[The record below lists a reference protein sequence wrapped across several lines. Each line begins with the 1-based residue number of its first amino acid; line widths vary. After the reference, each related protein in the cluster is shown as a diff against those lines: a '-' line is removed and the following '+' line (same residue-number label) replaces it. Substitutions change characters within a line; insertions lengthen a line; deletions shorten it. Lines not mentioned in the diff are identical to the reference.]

1 MSNAVEN
8 EAELLEQLKNGKR
21 ESFAELVDMTSE
33 NIYRLSLKMLG
44 NEQDAEDVLQETYIK
59 AFRSIKKFEGK
70 SSLSTWLFRIAVN
83 EALMILRKKQPLFV
97 PIGEEKEEENENLP
111 QPVEIVDW
119 CCLPE
124 HELLSDE
131 TGSHLDVAIKT
142 LSSLNRTV
150 FLLRDVAGLSTKEAA
165 DVLHTNESNI
175 KTRLF
180 RARMQLR
187 EELSSYFAERVS

>member
-1 MSNAVEN
+1 MSNAIEN
-8 EAELLEQLKNGKR
+8 EAELVERLKQGDR
-21 ESFAELVDMTSE
+21 ESFARLVDSTSE
-33 NIYRLSLKMLG
+33 KIYRLALKMLA

-59 AFRSIKKFEGK
+59 ALKAVKRFEGK
-70 SSLSTWLFRIAVN
+70 SSLSTWLYRIAVN
-83 EALMILRKKQPLFV
+83 ESLMVMRKKQPTFV
-97 PIGEEKEEENENLP
+97 PIGVEQEDDSETLP

-131 TGSHLDVAIKT
+131 TGSHLDEAIKK

-150 FLLRDVAGLSTKEAA
+150 FLLRDVAGLSTRESAE
-165 DVLHTNESNI
+165 VLQTSESNV

-187 EELSSYFAERVS
+187 EELSTYFADRVS

>member
-1 MSNAVEN
+1 MNDEKQNEEELIAALKQGNREQFARLVE
-8 EAELLEQLKNGKR
+8 
-21 ESFAELVDMTSE
+21 MTSDK
-33 NIYRLSLKMLG
+33 IYRLALKMLS

-59 AFRSIKKFEGK
+59 AFRSLGQFEGK
-70 SSLSTWLFRIAVN
+70 SSLSTWLYRIAVN
-83 EALMILRKKQPLFV
+83 EALMHLRKKHPLFV
-97 PIGEEKEEENENLP
+97 PIGEEEDNETDAVP

-124 HELLSDE
+124 RELLSDE
-131 TGSHLDVAIKT
+131 TNSHLDEAIKK
-142 LSSLNRTV
+142 LSSLNRAV

-165 DVLHTNESNI
+165 DALETSESNV

-187 EELSSYFAERVS
+187 EELSAYFADRVG

>member
-1 MSNAVEN
+1 
-8 EAELLEQLKNGKR
+8 
-21 ESFAELVDMTSE
+21 MTSE
-33 NIYRLSLKMLG
+33 KIYRLALKMLA

-59 AFRSIKKFEGK
+59 ALRAIKKFEGK
-70 SSLSTWLFRIAVN
+70 SSLSTWLYRIAVN
-83 EALMILRKKQPLFV
+83 ESLMILRKKEPAFV
-97 PIGEEKEEENENLP
+97 PIGEEQDEENENLP

-131 TGSHLDVAIKT
+131 TGSHLDEAIKK

-150 FLLRDVAGLSTKEAA
+150 FILRDVAGLSTKEAA
-165 DVLHTNESNI
+165 DVLQTNESNI

-187 EELSSYFAERVS
+187 EDLSTYFADRVS

>member
-1 MSNAVEN
+1 MSNAINN
-8 EAELLEQLKNGKR
+8 EAELVEKLKQGNR
-21 ESFAELVDMTSE
+21 ESFAQLVDLTSE
-33 NIYRLSLKMLG
+33 KIYRLALKMLA

-59 AFRSIKKFEGK
+59 ALKAIKKFEGK
-70 SSLSTWLFRIAVN
+70 SSLSTWLYRIAVN
-83 EALMILRKKQPLFV
+83 ESLMILRKKQPTFV
-97 PIGEEKEEENENLP
+97 PIGEEQNEEDEALP

-131 TGSHLDVAIKT
+131 TGNHLDEAVKK

-150 FLLRDVAGLSTKEAA
+150 FILRDVAGLSTREAA
-165 DVLHTNESNI
+165 EVLQTNESNV

-187 EELSSYFAERVS
+187 EELSTYFADRVS